1 MITIKNYSEI
11 VGNYI
16 STDGH
21 RIVGVDELP
30 TQYSIIIYDNVNPR
44 FTICLERIGIN
55 GMYELWTR
63 GAPPYRKNGRRGIE
77 RGFIPKED
85 IQNKWILMEHMDE
98 LLKK

>member
-44 FTICLERIGIN
+44 FTICLERLEIN
-55 GMYELWTR
+55 GLYELWTR
-63 GAPPYRKNGRRGIE
+63 GKNAGKGIE
-77 RGFIPKED
+77 RGFIPKGD